1 MSDETPTKP
10 VSAQASAPV
19 SAKDQEIARLEAIA
33 YMKNHTVDDVP
44 AILAA
49 QEALKELQK

>member
-1 MSDETPTKP
+1 MSDELPPKIP
-10 VSAQASAPV
+10 KIDP
-19 SAKDQEIARLEAIA
+19 EIARLEAIA

-49 QEALKELQK
+49 QEALMKLKS

>member
-1 MSDETPTKP
+1 MSDEA
-10 VSAQASAPV
+10 VQAPPKAPV
-19 SAKDQEIARLEAIA
+19 KNPEIARLEAIA

-49 QEALKELQK
+49 QEALKELL